1 MAEEPE
7 HEVVEEEEMDV
18 DGVGEGGEAAAA
30 KKKKKKKKKKSAGAE
45 GAGAEGGGEGGAEVG
60 GQGGAAGGE
69 ENAAGGGENGENGAP
84 AEMSAAKKKR
94 EKQKAAA
101 ARKKAAAAE
110 LASSGGVGVTG
121 ADCLWQ
127 TEMRGIKKWDV
138 FPAPEKGGTPQTWPP
153 SIPVSQM
160 FPSGIF
166 PEGELHEYEVGLLT
180 PLYIYI
186 YAPRPSYVYLRRFC
200 FFVLR
205 PLTQSITYATRPF
218 FLYLSGYSVFCSPPT
233 KRTFSHM
240 SHTHLSYISP
250 SSFSI
255 LRAIQTALGSPLPRC
270 VSVSVCTTSRTR
282 SCGRP
287 PSAIG
292 RGASTCRPRSSRG
305 CS

>member
-7 HEVVEEEEMDV
+7 HEVEEEEEMDV

-60 GQGGAAGGE
+60 GVGGAAGGE
-69 ENAAGGGENGENGAP
+69 ENAAGGGENGENGENGAP

-166 PEGELHEYEVGLLT
+166 PEGELHEYEVNST
-180 PLYIYI
+180 LYIYI
-186 YAPRPSYVYLRRFC
+186 YMPRVLPMYLRRFC
-200 FFVLR
+200 VLFF
-205 PLTQSITYATRPF
+205 AH
-218 FLYLSGYSVFCSPPT
+218 SP
-233 KRTFSHM
+233 RVSHI
-240 SHTHLSYISP
+240 SHAHSSYISAYILCCVLLP
-250 SSFSI
+250 PNPRFPICHTPICPIHHRLLFSYSG
-255 LRAIQTALGSPLPRC
+255 RFKPL
-270 VSVSVCTTSRTR
+270 SDHL
-282 SCGRP
+282 
-287 PSAIG
+287 
-292 RGASTCRPRSSRG
+292 CRDA
-305 CS
+305 